1 MLKVNRDNNTLDII
15 GEVDISTAEEFK
27 DGILALVEEKVPEIN
42 LNMQDME
49 YIDSTGL
56 GILMDI
62 KKVWLV
68 RVLKVRALKKRKR

>member
-62 KKVWLV
+62 KKV
-68 RVLKVRALKKRKR
+68 